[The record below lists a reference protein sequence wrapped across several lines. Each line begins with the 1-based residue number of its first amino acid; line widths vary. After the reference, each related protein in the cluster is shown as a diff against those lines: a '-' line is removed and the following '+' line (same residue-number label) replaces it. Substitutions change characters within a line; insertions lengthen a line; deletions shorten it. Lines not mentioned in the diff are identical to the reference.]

1 MNQFTARA
9 AARAAGLALALL
21 ALAFMPA
28 PGSRAVA
35 APAHPARPA
44 APAPARPSA
53 QPGPAELAARLAQL
67 RQELQ
72 AARAELLTLASD
84 TTLNTARRTRQL
96 LRIEGRIRQLDPGL
110 DSLDQR
116 VTALPPGV
124 RFIPNLAGLNP
135 DSLAD
140 ALARQFGP
148 MLRMLRDRMGESASQ
163 MMVHP
168 TLPWVDWKEH
178 LGAAPLP
185 TAASHSFVRALG
197 QSPDVRRV
205 RLNHRFGNVQVVT
218 GTDDSIRFS
227 VQVSVQGSMTQAEA
241 QTLADAVR
249 LDISMDTACT
259 AHAVIP
265 ELRGLVDRAIRVDV
279 TLELPRGM
287 GASVR
292 NAYGDV
298 GVSGVAGPVDGSTA
312 FGDLL
317 AADLGGASRLEVRN
331 GDLKVERARASLEL
345 LDQFGM
351 LVLRECAGPL
361 VVDGLNS
368 EMNLEGVRDG
378 ARISARN
385 GSLRLRNVVGPLNLT
400 AQNASVGVESVRGA
414 VNLNTQLARVE
425 LTQVAGTLGA
435 QCVDG
440 SLSTSFVEQAQDIQS
455 RFCNLRVESPG
466 GDVRVAGESAPLLLR
481 LTEMAAGRRYD
492 ATNRYGSVTLE
503 VPGGGSA
510 AIQAATNFG
519 TIYSDVPVRRQDAG
533 DWQRAE
539 ATLGGGAAQIS
550 LQAVN
555 SSIRI
560 STTGR

>member
-1 MNQFTARA
+1 VNPA
-9 AARAAGLALALL
+9 AAAQAHR
-21 ALAFMPA
+21 PR
-28 PGSRAVA
+28 PTVA
-35 APAHPARPA
+35 
-44 APAPARPSA
+44 APARPSPP
-53 QPGPAELAARLAQL
+53 PGPAELAARLAQR

-72 AARAELLTLASD
+72 AVRAEFLALASD
-84 TTLNTARRTRQL
+84 STLNTLKRNRQL
-96 LRIEGRIRQLDPGL
+96 LRIQDQIGQLEPGL

-116 VTALPPGV
+116 VAALPPGV

-178 LGAAPLP
+178 LSAPPMP
-185 TAASHSFVRALG
+185 TLASRSFARTLG
-197 QSPDVRRV
+197 PAPDVRRV
-205 RLNHRFGNVQVVT
+205 RLDHRFGNVQVT
-218 GTDDSIRFS
+218 AGPDDSIRFS
-227 VQVSVQGSMTQAEA
+227 VQVSVQGSMSEADAQA
-241 QTLADAVR
+241 LAEAVR

-265 ELRGLVDRAIRVDV
+265 ELRGLVDRSIRVDV
-279 TLELPRGM
+279 TLQLPRGM

-298 GVSGVAGPVDGSTA
+298 GLSGLAGPVDGSTA

-331 GDLKVERARASLEL
+331 GDLKVERAGGPLEL

-351 LVLRECAGPL
+351 MVLRECAGPL

-368 EMNLEGVRDG
+368 EMNLEGVHAG

-385 GSLRLRNVVGPLNLT
+385 GSLRLRNVVGPLGLT
-400 AQNASVGVESVRGA
+400 AQNASVGVESVRGP
-414 VNLNTQLARVE
+414 VTLNTQLARVE
-425 LTQVAGTLGA
+425 LAQVAGTLGA

-440 SLSTSFVEQAQDIQS
+440 SLSTSFVEQGQDIQT
-455 RFCNLRVESPG
+455 RFCTVRVESPG
-466 GDVRVAGESAPLLLR
+466 GDVHATCESAPLMLR
-481 LTEMAAGRRYD
+481 LTETAAGRRFD
-492 ATNRYGSVTLE
+492 VTNRYGSVTLE
-503 VPGGGSA
+503 VPGAGSA